1 MKRIRE
7 THAQKLKNEAIR
19 ASVEVASKMVSDE
32 ATVLPP
38 IPRNKSSAGNTSQP
52 VKPSQHILRHN
63 KEIAVT

>member
-38 IPRNKSSAGNTSQP
+38 IPRNKSSAGNTSQL